1 MTAMRGDRPETFP
14 PAVTSAVALA
24 FARFAP
30 GDLKTAPANLKL
42 EDLSWI
48 G

>member
-1 MTAMRGDRPETFP
+1 MRDDRPETFP
-14 PAVTSAVALA
+14 PAVTSAMALA
-24 FARFAP
+24 FAGFAP
-30 GDLKTAPANLKL
+30 GDLKTAPVNLKV

>member
-1 MTAMRGDRPETFP
+1 MRGDRPETFP
-14 PAVTSAVALA
+14 PAVTSAVALT
-24 FARFAP
+24 FAEFAP